1 MSGVKGKSGR
11 KAGEGVFT
19 GRKQTLKNPKT
30 FPNFFTSYPIKFL
43 GYKVEDFE
51 YEEMRMNLKKYIENN
66 KLKNTTEA
74 IKKIFL
80 ELIR

>member
-19 GRKQTLKNPKT
+19 GTKQTLKNPK
-30 FPNFFTSYPIKFL
+30 KFL
-43 GYKVEDFE
+43 GYKVEDIE
-51 YEEMRMNLKKYIENN
+51 YEEMRINMKKYIENN

>member
-19 GRKQTLKNPKT
+19 GRKQTLKNPK
-30 FPNFFTSYPIKFL
+30 KFL